1 VAVPFP
7 SDDTL
12 YGGEADPAQG
22 DGIHLGVL
30 APRGERSVLTVS
42 PGDFLRI
49 TWNPF
54 FPYIEER
61 VRGWIGS

>member
-12 YGGEADPAQG
+12 YGGEADPAQS